1 MPPMIARLAVWTAC
15 AAALG
20 LAGCGQLPAR
30 GDAADATP
38 GISVYGTADVG
49 WGRTGR

>member
-1 MPPMIARLAVWTAC
+1 MPSMMARLVLLAAC
-15 AAALG
+15 AATFG
-20 LAGCGQLPAR
+20 LAGCGSLPAR
-30 GDAADATP
+30 GDAADAAP